1 MSFANIFSHSIGC
14 PFLLFTVSSAVQN
27 LVSVMGFLLLI
38 LLLLPMLGVYILIT
52 TKTNVN
58 ELYKET

>member
-14 PFLLFTVSSAVQN
+14 SFLLFTVSSAVQN
-27 LVSVMGFLLLI
+27 LFSVMRFLLLI
-38 LLLLPMLGVYILIT
+38 LLLLPMLVIYKLIT
-52 TKTNVN
+52 AKTDVN

>member
-14 PFLLFTVSSAVQN
+14 SFLLFTVSSAVQN
-27 LVSVMGFLLLI
+27 LFSVKGFLLLI
-38 LLLLPMLGVYILIT
+38 LLLLPMLGAYILIT